1 MALCLFPG
9 TSHAACIAGIP
20 CVTGLTPND
29 PDAPTHPNTPPA
41 PNAAKS
47 GSPACDADFMNQ
59 IYANAYTEA
68 ERNITY
74 SEVLIRKPD
83 SVLEYSCFDQGAA
96 VVANSVAPLFGE
108 STFWAPSV
116 WPNPNAGNIVINV
129 SLGAAHADNWINAL
143 VLDSLKKN
151 YIDQNFA
158 HTYYGGAAAVL
169 DSEFSANV
177 AGVGAA
183 CADIYNVHF
192 LSKCDSFAPDAPF
205 MLFSDLAGMDPRI
218 KPAACG
224 AAHKITA
231 ALLELKENK
240 DVTYVAYDK
249 IIPYLD
255 RMMTS
260 DNNACDSDPIPTG
273 LIVENVEY
281 TEDINANPVIVG
293 GSDYKYK
300 DKVCPN
306 PACYFDNGGTAN
318 DADDSCK
325 M

>member
-1 MALCLFPG
+1 MRVQKTKHNTHIRGLVIAVTMALCLFPG

-143 VLDSLKKN
+143 VLDSLKK
-151 YIDQNFA
+151 I
-158 HTYYGGAAAVL
+158 T
-169 DSEFSANV
+169 S
-177 AGVGAA
+177 
-183 CADIYNVHF
+183 
-192 LSKCDSFAPDAPF
+192 
-205 MLFSDLAGMDPRI
+205 I
-218 KPAACG
+218 K
-224 AAHKITA
+224 T
-231 ALLELKENK
+231 L
-240 DVTYVAYDK
+240 
-249 IIPYLD
+249 
-255 RMMTS
+255 
-260 DNNACDSDPIPTG
+260 PIPIMVERQPS
-273 LIVENVEY
+273 LIPNFQQTLPELAQHAQTYTTSTSFQNV
-281 TEDINANPVIVG
+281 TLSLPMPRLCFFQTWQAWTR
-293 GSDYKYK
+293 
-300 DKVCPN
+300 
-306 PACYFDNGGTAN
+306 A
-318 DADDSCK
+318 
-325 M
+325 